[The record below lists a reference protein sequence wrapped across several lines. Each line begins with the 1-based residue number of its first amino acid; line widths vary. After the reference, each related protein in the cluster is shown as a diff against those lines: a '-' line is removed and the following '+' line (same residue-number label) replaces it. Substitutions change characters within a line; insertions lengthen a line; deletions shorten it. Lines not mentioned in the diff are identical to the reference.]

1 MKESADSVL
10 SKRIFEVLRQKKL
23 LPEKKI
29 AELQKKYSTGSFTRE
44 DWILIADVESEKRE
58 VKEDEQT
65 D

>member
-10 SKRIFEVLRQKKL
+10 SKRIFEVLRRKKL
-23 LPEKKI
+23 LPERKI
-29 AELQKKYSTGSFTRE
+29 EELQKKYSTGSFSRE
-44 DWILIADVESEKRE
+44 DWILLADVESEKRE